1 MPLPRLAVPEVGR
14 ECPDTQVQAL
24 VSTTT
29 HTAVIERGIIGRG
42 KQHREDRRT
51 LTFKG
56 EALQKF
62 QNGSHRRGQNW
73 AKQIYECQQK
83 KELWR
88 TEQ

>member
-1 MPLPRLAVPEVGR
+1 MLLPRLAVPEVGR

-29 HTAVIERGIIGRG
+29 HTAVIEKGIIGRG

-56 EALQKF
+56 GALQKIHAGEDRIGL
-62 QNGSHRRGQNW
+62 NRS
-73 AKQIYECQQK
+73 IMSTTTK
-83 KELWR
+83 KR
-88 TEQ
+88 TLEG